1 VGESVSRTR
10 QWAYQPP
17 LDGLRALAVAAVFA
31 YHLDLGW
38 ATGGFL
44 GVDTFFVLSGFLIT
58 SLLLNEYARDKAVS
72 FTSFWA
78 RRARRLLPA
87 LFVVLIAVAAYA
99 AFLAD
104 SSTLDDLRSDMFA
117 TLFYGA
123 NWRFISSGQSYFA
136 LFSEASPLRHAW
148 SLAIEEQFY
157 LVWPLIV
164 FACLRLS
171 KGSRRVLAG
180 VCIGGTIASALWM
193 AWLYDHAS
201 LSRAYYGTDSHAQ
214 LLLVGAL
221 LAIVLGHWSPQR
233 PGAVAASH
241 AAGVLA
247 IGYMFVSFVLVS
259 DTDAFMYRGGYLV
272 FAVAVSLLIASVI
285 RPERTVLR
293 AGLSLAPIVWLGRI
307 SYGVY
312 LWHWPAIVVLSPDRT
327 GIDGVPLDLLRVA
340 VTLGLATASFY
351 LLELPV
357 REGRLFSGRKA
368 RAISPAAFVATAVVV
383 VIATLGATPL
393 PAYLQTGP
401 TKIIAAGAAGSG
413 GNTAGNSVVNRAPR
427 MLLVGDSVATS
438 LYPGLAE
445 VARERNVSL
454 SAAAFPG
461 CGVLAG
467 EPTLANGTILDN
479 GANCDRE
486 IVKLEIEAEAKVQP
500 ELVVWLS
507 VWEVM
512 DRLVGDTRYSL
523 DTPEGQ
529 LEYAHLIDEAAARF
543 QRRGARLVI
552 LLPAQSTD
560 DAFLPHYTHSD
571 QINRLAVLN
580 HLLQDFAARN
590 ARTTSIIDLNPIVCP
605 GGPPCPDVVNNITL
619 RPDGTHFEADGARYV
634 ADRVMPLL
642 QDSLASAQYGTALGA
657 KR

>member
-1 VGESVSRTR
+1 VSSTR
-10 QWAYQPP
+10 RWAYQPP

-31 YHLDLGW
+31 YHLDYAW

-58 SLLLNEYARDKAVS
+58 SLLLNEYARDRTISLV
-72 FTSFWA
+72 SFWA

-123 NWRFISSGQSYFA
+123 NWRFVSSGQSYFA
-136 LFSEASPLRHAW
+136 LFTDASPLRHAW

-164 FACLRLS
+164 FGCLRLA
-171 KGSRRVLAG
+171 KGSRRVLAA
-180 VCIGGTIASALWM
+180 VCIGGTILSALWM
-193 AWLYDHAS
+193 AWLYDSAD

-221 LAIVLGHWSPQR
+221 LAIVLSRWSPQR

-241 AAGVLA
+241 AGGIFA
-247 IGYMFVSFVLVS
+247 IGFMFVSFALV
-259 DTDAFMYRGGYLV
+259 DDNDAFMYRGGYLV
-272 FAVAVSLLIASVI
+272 FAIAVSLLIMSVI
-285 RPERTVLR
+285 QPERTVLR
-293 AGLSLAPIVWLGRI
+293 AGLSLAPIVWVGRI
-307 SYGVY
+307 SYGIY
-312 LWHWPAIVVLSPDRT
+312 LWHWPAIVILSPDRT
-327 GIDGVPLDLLRVA
+327 GIDGVPLDLLRIA
-340 VTLGLATASFY
+340 VTLALATASFY

-357 REGRLFSGRKA
+357 REGRLFKGRVA
-368 RAISPAAFVATAVVV
+368 QAFAPAAFVATGVVV
-383 VIATLGATPL
+383 MVATLGATPL

-401 TKIIAAGAAGSG
+401 TKIIAAGATGRGANADGA
-413 GNTAGNSVVNRAPR
+413 NARAAADNRAPR

-445 VARERNVSL
+445 VATERNVSL

-461 CGVLAG
+461 CGVLSG
-467 EPTLANGTILDN
+467 QPTLADGSALANGE
-479 GANCDRE
+479 NCDRE
-486 IVKLEIEAEAKVQP
+486 IEHLEVDAEAKVKP

-512 DRLVGDTRYSL
+512 DRIVDGTHYSL
-523 DTPEGQ
+523 ETPEGQ
-529 LEYAHLIDEAAARF
+529 VEYARLIDEAAGRF
-543 QRRGARLVI
+543 QRRGARLAI
-552 LLPAQSTD
+552 LLPAVSTEG
-560 DAFLPHYTHSD
+560 AFLPHYSHAD
-571 QINRLAVLN
+571 QVERLGVLN
-580 HLLQDFAARN
+580 QLLRDFAARN
-590 ARTTSIIDLNPIVCP
+590 PRTTSIIDLNPIVCP
-605 GGPPCPDVVNNITL
+605 GGPPCPVDVSGIEL
-619 RPDGTHFEADGARYV
+619 RPDGTHFEMDGARYV

-642 QDSLASAQYGTALGA
+642 QDSLASAQLDTTL
-657 KR
+657 RSQR